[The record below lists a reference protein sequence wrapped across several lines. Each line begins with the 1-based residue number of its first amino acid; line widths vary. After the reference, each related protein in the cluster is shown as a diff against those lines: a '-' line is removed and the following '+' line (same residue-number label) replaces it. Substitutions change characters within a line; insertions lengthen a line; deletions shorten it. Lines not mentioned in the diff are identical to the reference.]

1 MRRSPLPFTE
11 ELAAGEAIYGVSGAA
26 LQRRCGGKL
35 SDSDFRASG
44 VGAVKLT
51 SVEAHLLC
59 QVGAARSD
67 DDCHNHPTRKVQPKL
82 PCPNCVSGTRRGPC
96 ACKKKRRQ
104 AKGGEAPRFP

>member
-1 MRRSPLPFTE
+1 
-11 ELAAGEAIYGVSGAA
+11 
-26 LQRRCGGKL
+26 
-35 SDSDFRASG
+35 
-44 VGAVKLT
+44 LT

-96 ACKKKRRQ
+96 ACKKNADR
-104 AKGGEAPRFP
+104 PRAVKPPASRDARGARCNKQGYHRDTKPFSR